1 LRTLSN
7 TWGTAQQI
15 ATTALT
21 DKSVTTAYDYIQL
34 FGTSDSFRE
43 IFKENEKTTEEALQM
58 SAEEI
63 YSAVEAQQQQAN
75 AQRAAAE
82 AAQKQQEQTA
92 ANQATFDTK
101 RMEALQ
107 QQRALQE
114 AERTMT
120 TANHDN
126 IEAIRESVSK
136 LDELSNYLSPIL
148 DENRN
153 QSGLLQTLSEKMD
166 QLMQTIAN
174 NAIKTTVMSP
184 TPNVNTSYNER
195 DRIYGP
201 VKTW

>member
-1 LRTLSN
+1 
-7 TWGTAQQI
+7 
-15 ATTALT
+15 
-21 DKSVTTAYDYIQL
+21 
-34 FGTSDSFRE
+34 
-43 IFKENEKTTEEALQM
+43 
-58 SAEEI
+58 
-63 YSAVEAQQQQAN
+63 
-75 AQRAAAE
+75 
-82 AAQKQQEQTA
+82 
-92 ANQATFDTK
+92 
-101 RMEALQ
+101 
-107 QQRALQE
+107 
-114 AERTMT
+114 MT

-174 NAIKTTVMSP
+174 NAIKTTVTSP